1 MDNKEQAKLQQ
12 EVSQSNKASELLNDP
27 LLKES
32 FDKLR
37 NLYSTSL
44 LNTGAN
50 ENDTREKLWLAFN
63 IVGKVEQNLQE
74 ILDTGKLASKQLED
88 FRNHIQNQ
96 KF

>member
-1 MDNKEQAKLQQ
+1 MDNQEQAKLQQ
-12 EVSQSNKASELLNDP
+12 ELSQSNKASELLNDP

-32 FDKLR
+32 FDKLK

-50 ENDTREKLWLAFN
+50 ETETREKLWLAFN

-88 FRNHIQNQ
+88 YRNQIENQ

>member
-1 MDNKEQAKLQQ
+1 MDNQEQAKLQQ
-12 EVSQSNKASELLNDP
+12 EVSQSNKASELLSDP

-32 FDKLR
+32 FDKLK

-50 ENDTREKLWLAFN
+50 ETETREKLWLAFN

-88 FRNHIQNQ
+88 YRNQIENQ

>member
-1 MDNKEQAKLQQ
+1 MDNNEQAKLQQ

-32 FDKLR
+32 FNKLK

-50 ENDTREKLWLAFN
+50 ENDTSEKLWLAFN

>member
-1 MDNKEQAKLQQ
+1 MDNQEQAKLQQ

-32 FDKLR
+32 FDKLK

-50 ENDTREKLWLAFN
+50 ETETREKLWLAFN

-88 FRNHIQNQ
+88 YRNQIENQ

>member
-1 MDNKEQAKLQQ
+1 
-12 EVSQSNKASELLNDP
+12 VSQSNKASTLLQDP

-32 FDKLR
+32 FDKLKT
-37 NLYSTSL
+37 LYCTSL
-44 LNTGAN
+44 LNTGVN
-50 ENDTREKLWLAFN
+50 ENETREKLWLAYN

-88 FRNHIQNQ
+88 YRNQMENQ